1 MGILRYVSHGDGVKD
16 PAIPVP
22 NWSLN
27 ESGAADAAALVDEG
41 WASTVARVISSGETK
56 AIEMA
61 SPFCAAHG
69 IELEIRPETGEIDRS
84 ATGFVPHERH
94 EELADRLFAAPEESA
109 DGWERAVDA
118 RDRLLTS
125 LGDVLA
131 PGGPDVVVVG
141 HGGVGTILWCTLTER
156 PIARAEDQTGPG
168 NVWAFDLDTRQ
179 GVHPWRRV
187 GA

>member
-1 MGILRYVSHGDGVKD
+1 MGILRYVSHGDVVKD
-16 PAIPVP
+16 PTIPVP

-27 ESGAADAAALVDEG
+27 DAGAAAATALVAEE
-41 WASTVARVISSGETK
+41 WAPSVARVISSGETK
-56 AIEMA
+56 AVEMA
-61 SPFCAAHG
+61 TPFCAAHG
-69 IELEIRPETGEIDRS
+69 IELEIRPATGEIDRS

-94 EELADRLFAAPEESA
+94 EELADRLFEAPEASA

-118 RDRLLTS
+118 RDRLLHA
-125 LGDVLA
+125 LDDVLA

-141 HGGVGTILWCTLTER
+141 HGGVGTILWCTLTAR
-156 PIARAEDQTGPG
+156 PIARSEDQNGPG

-179 GVHPWRRV
+179 GVHPWRLV

>member
-1 MGILRYVSHGDGVKD
+1 MGILRYVSHGDVVKD

-27 ESGAADAAALVDEG
+27 EAGAADAAALVDAT
-41 WASTVARVISSGETK
+41 WASTVVRVISSGETK

-118 RDRLLTS
+118 RDRLLAA
-125 LGDVLA
+125 LGDVLGS
-131 PGGPDVVVVG
+131 GGPDVMVVG
-141 HGGVGTILWCTLTER
+141 HGGVGTILWCTLTGR
-156 PIARAEDQTGPG
+156 TIARNEDQNGPG
-168 NVWAFDLDTRQ
+168 NVWAVDLDAGT
-179 GVHPWRRV
+179 GLHPWRRV